1 MKVQVDN
8 VWATP
13 SALHMRVTVW
23 ADDGRWRH
31 RYDVHVPAEEIH
43 PEAVEML
50 LNARA
55 AARVDEDQAQESLF

>member
-23 ADDGRWRH
+23 SDNSAWRH
-31 RYDVHVPAEEIH
+31 RYDVHVPASEIA
-43 PEAVEML
+43 PEAISL
-50 LNARA
+50 LVR
-55 AARVDEDQAQESLF
+55 DEKQHWLEDVALPGL

>member
-23 ADDGRWRH
+23 ADDNRWRH
-31 RYDVHVPAEEIH
+31 RYDVHVPREEIS
-43 PEAVEML
+43 PEAIAVL
-50 LNARA
+50 LR
-55 AARVDEDQAQESLF
+55 EDQVHYLEDVALPGM